1 MQLRVNFIIFVQ
13 AKTHETR
20 NFMPIEELIL
30 QQTALL
36 PEELKRAVLLYIS
49 FLVQQ
54 YQNQA
59 VIIENTVIEE
69 SKTRG
74 MFGILKGK
82 MWIVDDFDAPLEEEF
97 ADYM

>member
-1 MQLRVNFIIFVQ
+1 
-13 AKTHETR
+13 
-20 NFMPIEELIL
+20 MPTEELIL

-49 FLVQQ
+49 FLVHQ

-59 VIIENTVIEE
+59 AIIETEHTNKLE
-69 SKTRG
+69 KRG
-74 MFGILKGK
+74 GFGEYHGK
-82 MWIVDDFDAPLEEEF
+82 IWIADDFNAPLTEEF

>member
-1 MQLRVNFIIFVQ
+1 
-13 AKTHETR
+13 
-20 NFMPIEELIL
+20 MPTEELIL

-36 PEELKRAVLLYIS
+36 PEELKRAVLLYIN

-59 VIIENTVIEE
+59 VIIETALAETPQ
-69 SKTRG
+69 KRG
-74 MFGILKGK
+74 GFGEYKDKIW
-82 MWIVDDFDAPLEEEF
+82 MADDFDAPLEEF